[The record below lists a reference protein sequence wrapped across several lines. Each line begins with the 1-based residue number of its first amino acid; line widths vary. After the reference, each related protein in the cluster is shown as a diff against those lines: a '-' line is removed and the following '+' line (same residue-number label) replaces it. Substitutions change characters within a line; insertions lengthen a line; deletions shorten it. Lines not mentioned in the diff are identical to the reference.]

1 VDEEPGIRTN
11 TTILLGNI
19 ASYMNDGV
27 CLKDTT
33 IVLFVF
39 LVDYP
44 FPCYVLP
51 PSQIIRHSKNLG
63 ESKDLKFD

>member
-1 VDEEPGIRTN
+1 
-11 TTILLGNI
+11 
-19 ASYMNDGV
+19 MNDGV

-44 FPCYVLP
+44 FTCYVL
-51 PSQIIRHSKNLG
+51 IRHAEHVVLG
-63 ESKDLKFD
+63 NFMEIGF

>member
-1 VDEEPGIRTN
+1 MDEEPGIRTN

-44 FPCYVLP
+44 FPCYVL
-51 PSQIIRHSKNLG
+51 IRHAEHVVLG
-63 ESKDLKFD
+63 NFMEISF